1 MKKIIL
7 LLLLTPYILL
17 SQGKIVKGLVV
28 DNTNQPMPGATVQIK
43 GSTSLGAITDF
54 DGNFSILLDSKD
66 AKVLV
71 VSFIGFLSEEVD
83 IANQNFV
90 SVTLSPDVSE
100 LDEVVV
106 VGYGTQ
112 RKSDL
117 TGAISSVRVEETI
130 ALHVKSAI
138 AGVKS
143 KITFRFY
150 FLLVVFVFFLVLNY
164 FNIYLLDF
172 RSNKNFI
179 LNTPI
184 TDLFFV
190 SDIVLISFLS
200 QLFYVFYIFY
210 LIKSNFIK
218 TNKKVLKMPYLNW
231 VLLYTFI
238 WLIFIVL
245 INYYYFSSS
254 LLLNNQQFNVYLKIL
269 SAVSIVIFILN
280 PRILSYLPLISKINV
295 YNVDTHSN
303 EINKKIDFIITT
315 QKLYLNPDF
324 SLTELVFISQFSNS
338 QIRNAIMANHSMNFR
353 SYLNKFRVLYSEHL
367 IKSNYLN
374 THSIV
379 ALGKES
385 GFNSHQSFFRAFKKL
400 HNMTPGQFRKKY
412 FDNDSS

>member
-1 MKKIIL
+1 MLQIIPDILSLVLFSICVLLFSKRTTKNSFHLDFL
-7 LLLLTPYILL
+7 LLHLVASTLIVLIYKYSQHYGFVNL
-17 SQGKIVKGLVV
+17 SITYRSVLFLRLVSIV
-28 DNTNQPMPGATVQIK
+28 
-43 GSTSLGAITDF
+43 F
-54 DGNFSILLDSKD
+54 F
-66 AKVLV
+66 
-71 VSFIGFLSEEVD
+71 
-83 IANQNFV
+83 
-90 SVTLSPDVSE
+90 
-100 LDEVVV
+100 
-106 VGYGTQ
+106 
-112 RKSDL
+112 
-117 TGAISSVRVEETI
+117 

-210 LIKSNFIK
+210 IIKSNFIK

-238 WLIFIVL
+238 WLIIIVL